1 MYALRL
7 AYQRHRKLA
16 PWVGA
21 MVALFF
27 VTLITTMP
35 VPRAGAAQAKVSVPV
50 AAIPV
55 EVVPAGNLAVLLGR
69 EGLEQAGEATLAF
82 EPSKGAF

>member
-1 MYALRL
+1 MYALRVL
-7 AYQRHRKLA
+7 YQRHRKLA

-35 VPRAGAAQAKVSVPV
+35 VPQADASPTNVARPAPTVPV
-50 AAIPV
+50 R
-55 EVVPAGNLAVLLGR
+55 VVPAGDLAVLLGD
-69 EGLEQAGEATLAF
+69 EGLEKAGEATLAF
-82 EPSKGAF
+82 EPSRGAF

>member
-7 AYQRHRKLA
+7 MYQRHRKLA

-35 VPRAGAAQAKVSVPV
+35 VPRAGAAQVKPSIPAP
-50 AAIPV
+50 AATAQI
-55 EVVPAGNLAVLLGR
+55 VPAGDLAVLLGH
-69 EGLEQAGEATLAF
+69 EGLEKAGEATLAF